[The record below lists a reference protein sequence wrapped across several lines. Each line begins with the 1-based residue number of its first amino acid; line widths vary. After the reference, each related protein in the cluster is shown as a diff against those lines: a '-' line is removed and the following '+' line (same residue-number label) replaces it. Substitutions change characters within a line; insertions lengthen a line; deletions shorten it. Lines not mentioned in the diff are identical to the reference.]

1 MSTIVKEL
9 QKMKRTSGK
18 VDVTTLTRDM
28 FEKAN
33 EVGILD
39 RYFRYNN
46 KHLTRFHIPALTSVE
61 YAVEIK
67 RYAIAS
73 GKKITEDN
81 MHLETATSY
90 YKNKM
95 CMERVSRDLS
105 RFFKKLDF
113 SNYIWNDDYYEYD
126 DLILSADYAEN
137 KYKENEESVYDI
149 TARDNYIKECSTQKA
164 IDFELFIELYSFC
177 VVAVQKRKVMLY
189 AKVEQCLSM
198 LKAILEYSDGLN
210 LNTSKN
216 MMEALA
222 GYKRFFTELLSNEET
237 AKWLAEHSDI
247 DVYADSCKTDYI
259 DTYVSCIRKLTAI
272 NSEAPE
278 TLKFVQGLIHNE
290 NDMYELQIIVK
301 LYENSSNEYI
311 SYVEDLAD
319 DE

>member
-9 QKMKRTSGK
+9 QTMRKNNGK
-18 VDVTTLTRDM
+18 VDVSTLTRDM
-28 FEKAN
+28 FEKTN

-46 KHLTRFHIPALTSVE
+46 KHLTRFHIPGLTPVE

-67 RYAIAS
+67 RYAITS
-73 GKKITEDN
+73 GKKIAENN

-126 DLILSADYAEN
+126 NLYISADYAES
-137 KYKENEESVYDI
+137 KYMENEESLYDK
-149 TARDNYIKECSTQKA
+149 TAKDNYIRECSSQKA
-164 IDFELFIELYSFC
+164 IDLELFYELYTFC
-177 VVAVQKRKVMLY
+177 VTAVRMRKVMLY

-198 LKAILEYSDGLN
+198 LKAVLEYTDGLN
-210 LNTSKN
+210 INTSSN
-216 MMEALA
+216 MMQALA
-222 GYKRFFTELLSNEET
+222 SYKQFFTDLLTDKDT
-237 AKWLAEHSDI
+237 AEWLSAHSDI
-247 DVYADSCKTDYI
+247 DIYANGDTLTDYI
-259 DTYVSCIRKLTAI
+259 STYVSCIRKLTAI

-301 LYENSSNEYI
+301 LYEDTSYEPI

-319 DE
+319 E